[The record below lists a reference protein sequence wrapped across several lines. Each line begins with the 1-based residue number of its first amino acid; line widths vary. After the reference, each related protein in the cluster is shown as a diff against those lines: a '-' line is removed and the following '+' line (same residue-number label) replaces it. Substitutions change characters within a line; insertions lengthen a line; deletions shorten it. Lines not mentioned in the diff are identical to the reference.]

1 MCLTPLILTTQVD
14 EFMRGQLN
22 AAVNNIVNKEDQSV
36 TISGAGIQIGG
47 DSNYQI
53 RIVDNMIAMTDD
65 GWQTSK
71 LAIGLFATEQG
82 KYWGVNA
89 DVIMGKLLAGS
100 NLVLENVTK
109 DGVMQFKADASG
121 VWLNN
126 SVFVLQSD
134 GGGKMMIHPDYGF
147 AAGTKD
153 LFTVEDEEV
162 KPIFINESGELVTDN
177 DDFPKNANFYIDPKT
192 GKAYFRGTVYATY
205 GVFNG
210 TVYATD
216 GEFEGV
222 VKADD
227 FYLKD
232 SNDSM
237 KSILNDTKD
246 KITAD
251 WLDLMG
257 INVKNQ
263 DGNTVLRI
271 SEDGI
276 MFGGSGNCQFA
287 KSANGPWHYP
297 MEDGDEYRHDFV
309 RFGEKDTIIWGTSY
323 KIVGKDGANG
333 RPGSDANV
341 TFSNILSALHTAEN
355 TQTTFITADAAGAP
369 TIYGAKIYGAEIY
382 AGGVNEKGGQVIGL
396 TDEGIAI
403 YNNKTSE
410 QVLELGGINDDA
422 YIRTGYNKLTISAH
436 QLEISGGEIDLR
448 YATKIHYGKNAPTA
462 VFG

>member
-1 MCLTPLILTTQVD
+1 
-14 EFMRGQLN
+14 MRGQLN

-53 RIVDNMIAMTDD
+53 RIVDNMIAMTDN

-134 GGGKMMIHPDYGF
+134 GGGKMVIHPDYGF

-162 KPIFINESGELVTDN
+162 KPIFINESGELVTD
-177 DDFPKNANFYIDPKT
+177 DDGFPKNANFYIDPKT
-192 GKAYFRGTVYATY
+192 GKAYFRGTVYAT
-205 GVFNG
+205 
-210 TVYATD
+210 D

-227 FYLKD
+227 FYL
-232 SNDSM
+232 NDGSGKM
-237 KSILNDTKD
+237 SSILNDAKD

-251 WLDLMG
+251 WLDLYG
-257 INVKNQ
+257 INVKNNA
-263 DGNTVLRI
+263 GTTVLRI
-271 SEDGI
+271 DDDGI
-276 MFGGSGNCQFA
+276 RFAGSGNCQFA
-287 KSANGPWHYP
+287 KTNSTDDKDWHYP
-297 MEDGDEYRHDFV
+297 MASGDEYRRDFV
-309 RFGEKDTIIWGTSY
+309 RFGEKDAIVWGTSY

-355 TQTTFITADAAGAP
+355 TQTTFITANAAGAP

-382 AGGVNEKGGQVIGL
+382 AGGVNKKGGQVIGL
-396 TDEGIAI
+396 TNEGIAI
-403 YNNKTSE
+403 YNGKGVE
-410 QVLELGGINDDA
+410 VLEIGAFKDGTENIS
-422 YIRTGYNKLTISAH
+422 YIKTGDNPLTISTPH
-436 QLEISGGEIDLR
+436 LELSGGWIDLR
-448 YATKIHYGKNAPTA
+448 EASKIEWGKNAPTA

>member
-1 MCLTPLILTTQVD
+1 
-14 EFMRGQLN
+14 MRGQLN

-89 DVIMGKLLAGS
+89 DAIMGKLLAGS

-109 DGVMQFKADASG
+109 DGVMQFKADSSG

-134 GGGKMMIHPDYGF
+134 EGGKMVIHPDYGF

-153 LFTVEDEEV
+153 LFTVENEEV
-162 KPIFINESGELVTDN
+162 KPIFINESGELVTD
-177 DDFPKNANFYIDPKT
+177 DDGFPKNANFYIDPKT
-192 GKAYFRGTVYATY
+192 GKAYFRGTVYATD

-216 GEFEGV
+216 GEFKGV
-222 VKADD
+222 VKAAD
-227 FYLKD
+227 FYL
-232 SNDSM
+232 NDGSGSM
-237 KSILNDTKD
+237 SSILNDAKD

-276 MFGGSGNCQFA
+276 MFGGSGNCQFS
-287 KSANGPWHYP
+287 KTNSTSDSDWHYP
-297 MEDGDEYRHDFV
+297 MEVGDEYRRDFV
-309 RFGEKDTIIWGTSY
+309 RFGEKDAIVWGTPY
-323 KIVGKDGANG
+323 KIVAKDGATG

-341 TFSNILSALHTAEN
+341 PQWVKDMTATYIDNEWVISPN
-355 TQTTFITADAAGAP
+355 
-369 TIYGAKIYGAEIY
+369 IYGGKITSGTTID
-382 AGGVNEKGGQVIGL
+382 VT
-396 TDEGIAI
+396 TDL
-403 YNNKTSE
+403 Y
-410 QVLELGGINDDA
+410 V
-422 YIRTGYNKLTISAH
+422 
-436 QLEISGGEIDLR
+436 
-448 YATKIHYGKNAPTA
+448 GKNIYLGHDETWDGGAGQRQIWLGPYSLISRSANSNNITVSTAGYLTLQTDLGLDLSQVHGKGIIWGDNAPEA
-462 VFG
+462 RFG